1 MTKESIAESFQ
12 SLQDRICQSLE
23 RIDGKSKFQEDLWTR
38 PDGGGGRTRTI
49 GGEGIIEKGGVN
61 FSEVYGTVTDLMK
74 KNTEIEGDSFFATG
88 VSIVIHPH
96 SPHIPII
103 HMNIRYFELNNGRY
117 WFGGGIDLTPHYI
130 VSSQAQKF
138 HAGLK
143 AVCDKYNSEFYT
155 KFKSWADDYFF
166 LPHRNE
172 TRGVGGIFFDHLK
185 EDEHNSKEKLLSHI
199 KNGAKKVIVS
209 APCKNAD
216 KTIVYG
222 VNENILTK
230 DDQIISAA
238 SCTTNCLAPVANVLN
253 ERFEIE
259 KGFMTTIHA
268 FTSDQR
274 ILDNSHKDPRRA
286 RSASQSIVPTSTGAS
301 KAIGEI
307 IPSLKGKL
315 EGVAMRVPTPN
326 VSLIELVFC
335 TKKEMT
341 KEKINEAFTFASKKQ
356 SKKVLEITTEK
367 LVSVDFNHNSASAII
382 DSSLTNVV
390 GGNMGKISAWY
401 DNEWGF
407 SNRMCDI
414 AEHLHK
420 IS

>member
-1 MTKESIAESFQ
+1 MAIIKVGINGMGRIGRMVIRAIIESQNKNIVIKHINNRSNSEVSCTLIKYDSVHGKFNANLDFDENH
-12 SLQDRICQSLE
+12 LI
-23 RIDGKSKFQEDLWTR
+23 INKSKITFSQESR
-38 PDGGGGRTRTI
+38 
-49 GGEGIIEKGGVN
+49 IEDIN
-61 FSEVYGTVTDLMK
+61 WK
-74 KNTEIEGDSFFATG
+74 KFDVDYVFECTG
-88 VSIVIHPH
+88 
-96 SPHIPII
+96 
-103 HMNIRYFELNNGRY
+103 
-117 WFGGGIDLTPHYI
+117 
-130 VSSQAQKF
+130 KF
-138 HAGLK
+138 
-143 AVCDKYNSEFYT
+143 
-155 KFKSWADDYFF
+155 
-166 LPHRNE
+166 
-172 TRGVGGIFFDHLK
+172 
-185 EDEHNSKEKLLSHI
+185 NSKEKLLAHI
-199 KNGAKKVIVS
+199 RNGAKKVIVS

-222 VNENILTK
+222 INENILSK

-238 SCTTNCLAPVANVLN
+238 SCTTNCLVPVAYVLN
-253 ERFEIE
+253 EIFEIE

-286 RSASQSIVPTSTGAS
+286 RSASLSIVPTSTGAS

-341 KEKINEAFTFASKKQ
+341 KEKINDAFTSASKKQ
-356 SKKVLEITTEK
+356 HKKVLEITKEK
-367 LVSVDFNHNSASAII
+367 LVSIDFNHNSASAII

-390 GGNMGKISAWY
+390 GKNMGKVSAWY

-414 AEHLHK
+414 VEYLHK
-420 IS
+420 I